1 MEPEHRQLILLI
13 GFMILLAV
21 TILFVFVYAPNPLET
36 YYPEIPSA
44 RDIGKFILENFNI
57 FNYL

>member
-13 GFMILLAV
+13 TFMILLAA
-21 TILFVFVYAPNPLET
+21 TTLFLFVYAPNPLET
-36 YYPEIPSA
+36 YYPEIPSF
-44 RDIGKFILENFNI
+44 REIGRFIMENFNI